1 MNRKPFLVRWLAAF
15 RHFSDGLLLAR
26 HRKKQLASDDAVDR
40 DMQNA
45 MDDLDASL
53 RRAGIEPLRRG
64 AKQIAYNKDGVPR

>member
-1 MNRKPFLVRWLAAF
+1 MNRKPFLVRWRAAF
-15 RHFSDGLLLAR
+15 AHFSAGLSLAR
-26 HRKKQLASDDAVDR
+26 HRKKQRAIDDAVDR

-64 AKQIAYNKDGVPR
+64 AKQITYNKDGVPR